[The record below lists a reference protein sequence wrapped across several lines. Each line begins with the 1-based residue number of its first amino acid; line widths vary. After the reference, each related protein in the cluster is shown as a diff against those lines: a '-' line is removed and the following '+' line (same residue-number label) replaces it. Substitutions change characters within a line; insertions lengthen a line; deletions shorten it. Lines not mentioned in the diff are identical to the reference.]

1 MNMETTVQCWPRL
14 MRHNTAC
21 DYTGG
26 RTNLQDLEAKFGLRP
41 IRRHKGNTTY
51 VKEMIDQAI
60 DRAILEGWERPGS
73 EFERPQ
79 TVRLIS

>member
-1 MNMETTVQCWPRL
+1 MSLDSIVQCWPRL
-14 MRHNTAC
+14 MRHKIAC

-26 RTNLQDLEAKFGLRP
+26 RTNLQDLEARFGLHP
-41 IRRHKGNTTY
+41 VRRHKGNTTY

-60 DRAILEGWERPGS
+60 DRAILEGWELRPIDGEAS
-73 EFERPQ
+73 Q